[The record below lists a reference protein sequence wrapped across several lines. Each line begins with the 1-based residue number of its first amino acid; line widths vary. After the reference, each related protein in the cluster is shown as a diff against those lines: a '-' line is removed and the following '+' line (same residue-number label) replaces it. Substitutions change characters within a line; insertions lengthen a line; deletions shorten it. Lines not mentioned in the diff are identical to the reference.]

1 MASTVRD
8 RLAALARHRIV
19 LLAILVVA
27 AAAAFLGWRA
37 LSGPAV
43 RAYRIERGPIVQ
55 TVVASGRVESP
66 KRVDIGSQ
74 VTGSVTSVPVE
85 EGQAVKA
92 GQPLILLD
100 DSEAKAALEQAR
112 SAFAQA
118 EARLVQLRE
127 TSLPVAVE
135 TARQAEVNL
144 ANAERTLQRTQD
156 LFARGFVG
164 QAALDDAQRNRDV
177 ARSQLKS
184 AEVQRASESAG
195 GSDYRLA
202 QTALD
207 QARANV
213 DAAKARLAFMRIEAP
228 VDGVLI
234 SRNVEKGN
242 VVQPGKSLMVLSP
255 AGETQLVVQFDE
267 KNLSLLRVGQKAI
280 ASADAYPAQ
289 RFSAE
294 LVYINPGV
302 DALRG
307 SVEVKLRVPQPPTY
321 LLQDMTVSVDVEVA
335 RKDGALVVPAD
346 AARDAATPSP
356 WMLALNDGHAQ
367 RRAVKLGAR
376 GDGLVEVLEGLA
388 EGDLVVPSTDVRTR
402 EGSRVRPQPVPPP
415 PRRSP

>member
-1 MASTVRD
+1 MASALRD
-8 RLAALARHRIV
+8 RLAALARHRLV
-19 LLAILVVA
+19 LLAMLAVA
-27 AAAAFLGWRA
+27 AGAAFMAWRA
-37 LSGPAV
+37 ISGPAV
-43 RAYRIERGPIVQ
+43 RAYRAERGPIVQ

-74 VTGSVTSVPVE
+74 VTGSVASVPVE

-92 GQPLILLD
+92 GQPLVLLD
-100 DSEAKAALEQAR
+100 DSETKAALEQAR

-118 EARLVQLRE
+118 EAKLVQLRE

-195 GSDYRLA
+195 GSDFRLA

-267 KNLSLLRVGQKAI
+267 KNLSLLRVGQKAL
-280 ASADAYPAQ
+280 ASADAYAAQ
-289 RFSAE
+289 RFAAE

-307 SVEVKLRVPQPPTY
+307 SVEVKLRVPQPPPY

-346 AARDAATPSP
+346 AARDAATASP

-388 EGDLVVPSTDVRTR
+388 EGDLVVPSTDQRTR
-402 EGSRVRPQPVPPP
+402 EGSRVRPEPVPLPA
-415 PRRSP
+415 RRSP